1 MMSSPAERRTVVVF
15 DGDDTLWTTEH
26 LYDNARS
33 LARQAVAN
41 AGLNGDEWERLE
53 RRLDV
58 ENVGVLGFSSER
70 FPTSCVQ
77 AYDALCEMRNAP
89 PARDVRDRI
98 RDAARSVF
106 ASNPPLASGARETLD
121 VLRSRGIRL
130 ALLTKGDHTV
140 QQTRIDKSG
149 IADAFDFIQVVAEKT
164 PATFREIVSTL
175 SGVPERAWSIGNSV
189 TSDIAPAVEAGLH
202 AIWIDAYVWEHER
215 FAGDIT
221 DSRVVKAQTLED
233 VPEIIERAQS
243 VKRDRRVSATI

>member
-1 MMSSPAERRTVVVF
+1 MMSSSADRPTVVIF
-15 DGDDTLWTTEH
+15 DGDDTLWSTEH

-33 LARQAVAN
+33 LARQEVTD
-41 AGLNGDEWERLE
+41 AGLDGAEWEGLE

-58 ENVGVLGFSSER
+58 ENVGRLGFSVER

-77 AYDALCEMRNAP
+77 AYDALCDMRG
-89 PARDVRDRI
+89 ARPVGDVRDRI
-98 RDAARSVF
+98 RDAARTVF
-106 ASNPPLASGARETLD
+106 ASDPPLTSGARETLSL
-121 VLRSRGIRL
+121 LRSRSIRL
-130 ALLTKGDHTV
+130 ALLTKGDHAV
-140 QQTRIDKSG
+140 QQTRIEKSG

-164 PATFREIVSTL
+164 PATFRKIVFEL
-175 SGVPERAWSIGNSV
+175 SGVPERAWSVGNSV

-233 VPEIIERAQS
+233 VPEIIERARS
-243 VKRDRRVSATI
+243 EKRDRRVSATI